1 MKKQVKKLVVL
12 LGVAG
17 AFVLMSF
24 NEPRWFAG
32 IYDVK
37 IFCSD
42 HGRFVV
48 GEETYCGHGDFV
60 KLSETQYSY
69 YGYCKC
75 DPGWF
80 GDRCEFYEDDL

>member
-1 MKKQVKKLVVL
+1 MKKQVEKLVVL

-24 NEPRWFAG
+24 NEPRWFDKA
-32 IYDVK
+32 
-37 IFCSD
+37 
-42 HGRFVV
+42 V

-69 YGYCKC
+69 YGYCVC
-75 DPGWF
+75 NPGWF
-80 GDRCEFYEDDL
+80 GDRCEFNEDDL

>member
-17 AFVLMSF
+17 TFVLMSF

-37 IFCSD
+37 CI
-42 HGRFVV
+42 VQTMAV
-48 GEETYCGHGDFV
+48 L
-60 KLSETQYSY
+60 LSLIIIWNGMLITGIASVIQGGLVICVSLWRKI
-69 YGYCKC
+69 CK
-75 DPGWF
+75 
-80 GDRCEFYEDDL
+80 

>member
-1 MKKQVKKLVVL
+1 MKKQVEKLVVL

-24 NEPRWFAG
+24 NEPRWFDKA
-32 IYDVK
+32 
-37 IFCSD
+37 
-42 HGRFVV
+42 V

-69 YGYCKC
+69 YGYCNC

-80 GDRCEFYEDDL
+80 GDRCELNEDDL

>member
-1 MKKQVKKLVVL
+1 MKKQVEKLVVL

-24 NEPRWFAG
+24 NEPRWFDKA
-32 IYDVK
+32 
-37 IFCSD
+37 
-42 HGRFVV
+42 V

-69 YGYCKC
+69 Y
-75 DPGWF
+75 
-80 GDRCEFYEDDL
+80 

>member
-42 HGRFVV
+42 HGRLCLIIIWNGMLITGIASVIQGGLV
-48 GEETYCGHGDFV
+48 ICV
-60 KLSETQYSY
+60 SLWRKI
-69 YGYCKC
+69 CK
-75 DPGWF
+75 
-80 GDRCEFYEDDL
+80 

>member
-1 MKKQVKKLVVL
+1 MKKQVEKLVVL

-24 NEPRWFAG
+24 NEPRWFDKA
-32 IYDVK
+32 
-37 IFCSD
+37 
-42 HGRFVV
+42 V

-69 YGYCKC
+69 YGYSGSLVHNTIYIYQSLRGSIRGVGIGFHQLVLK
-75 DPGWF
+75 
-80 GDRCEFYEDDL
+80 

>member
-24 NEPRWFAG
+24 NEPRWYEEEVAIHTICRPNG
-32 IYDVK
+32 N
-37 IFCSD
+37 
-42 HGRFVV
+42 FVMS
-48 GEETYCGHGDFV
+48 DFV

-80 GDRCEFYEDDL
+80 GDRCEFNEDDL

>member
-1 MKKQVKKLVVL
+1 MKKQVEKLVVL

-24 NEPRWFAG
+24 NEPRWFDKA
-32 IYDVK
+32 
-37 IFCSD
+37 
-42 HGRFVV
+42 V
-48 GEETYCGHGDFV
+48 GEETYCGHGYFV

-80 GDRCEFYEDDL
+80 GDRCEFNEDDL

>member
-1 MKKQVKKLVVL
+1 MKKQVEKLVVL

-24 NEPRWFAG
+24 NEPRWFDKA
-32 IYDVK
+32 
-37 IFCSD
+37 
-42 HGRFVV
+42 V

-75 DPGWF
+75 VPGWF
-80 GDRCEFYEDDL
+80 GDRCEFNEDDL